1 MINVIKYDIFELIT
15 FKNIIELDYFG
26 RKSDKYFKTINRDDF
41 ISSIS
46 LDYFIKQPCNI
57 PIRRIDYLKYWNY
70 EEHRNKKV
78 LDTYDAVM
86 EIQCKLEVE
95 ATRIFNEL
103 GHDCFIIPMNGS
115 EINYLRQSD
124 LYIESTKFLNTINS
138 EIEEQ
143 CKVIDNKI
151 TLKLDNLCNRTEI
164 AFNRIG
170 EYSRQK
176 NNNPNLRIQN
186 KTGYLLSE
194 IT

>member
-1 MINVIKYDIFELIT
+1 MINVIQYDIFELIT

-26 RKSDKYFKTINRDDF
+26 RKSDKYLKTINRDDF

-46 LDYFIKQPCNI
+46 LYDFIKQLRNI

-70 EEHRNKKV
+70 KEHRNKKL

-86 EIQCKLEVE
+86 KIQYKLEVE

-103 GHDCFIIPMNGS
+103 GHDCFIIRMNGS